1 MGSGSH
7 DQQHLPVDVSGNHGR
22 AAHRRTSTAPKGRP
36 QAPLSE
42 RAKRSGADFQS
53 FGAEV
58 TVLNLQDEYV
68 SVIELRFIFPFQ
80 QFIDLPGTLLS

>member
-1 MGSGSH
+1 MWGYLLCAPDISNAISGDH
-7 DQQHLPVDVSGNHGR
+7 IRCLAPDVVVISGELEL
-22 AAHRRTSTAPKGRP
+22 AC
-36 QAPLSE
+36 
-42 RAKRSGADFQS
+42 
-53 FGAEV
+53 EV

>member
-1 MGSGSH
+1 M
-7 DQQHLPVDVSGNHGR
+7 DVSGNHGR
-22 AAHRRTSTAPKGRP
+22 AAHRRTGTAPKGRP
-36 QAPLSE
+36 KAPLSD
-42 RAKRSGADFQS
+42 RANQALTSELWEL
-53 FGAEV
+53 EV

>member
-1 MGSGSH
+1 MAAPPT
-7 DQQHLPVDVSGNHGR
+7 DGR
-22 AAHRRTSTAPKGRP
+22 ARRQKDTPKPRSG
-36 QAPLSE
+36 
-42 RAKRSGADFQS
+42 RAKRSGLTFRAL
-53 FGAEV
+53 GAEV

>member
-1 MGSGSH
+1 MTFQGYPYLQKSSKKTLSGIACLWPTVSISH
-7 DQQHLPVDVSGNHGR
+7 EL
-22 AAHRRTSTAPKGRP
+22 A
-36 QAPLSE
+36 L
-42 RAKRSGADFQS
+42 
-53 FGAEV
+53 GAEV

>member
-1 MGSGSH
+1 M
-7 DQQHLPVDVSGNHGR
+7 
-22 AAHRRTSTAPKGRP
+22 
-36 QAPLSE
+36 
-42 RAKRSGADFQS
+42 ADFKS
-53 FGAEV
+53 FKALGAEV